1 MRKVRCFFL
10 SLPQTGIPP
19 SDNSTS
25 TADQREKSP
34 SRNERTHKA
43 IPLSGAF
50 HAQGHNVQLLIG
62 EAAQRH
68 AHPQQEQAHRGPGN
82 RERSPHSFLP
92 TREKRKDY
100 SSRFGLYIQKV
111 RAMRCRTEKAKAPRP
126 NRDRKSPL
134 RHKAALG
141 MERRSAPAF
150 RSSPAGTR
158 RRD

>member
-1 MRKVRCFFL
+1 MRCFFL

-19 SDNSTS
+19 SDKSTS

-34 SRNERTHKA
+34 SRNERIHKVPPSQGTITRNDA
-43 IPLSGAF
+43 ADNSILT
-50 HAQGHNVQLLIG
+50 AQHQT
-62 EAAQRH
+62 
-68 AHPQQEQAHRGPGN
+68 P
-82 RERSPHSFLP
+82 RSPNKNKLIED
-92 TREKRKDY
+92 EKTETGRSSSSSRQEKSGKDY

-111 RAMRCRTEKAKAPRP
+111 RATRCRTEKAKAPRP

-134 RHKAALG
+134 RHKAALE
-141 MERRSAPAF
+141 MVHQSALAF

>member
-1 MRKVRCFFL
+1 MRCFFL

-25 TADQREKSP
+25 TANQREKSP
-34 SRNERTHKA
+34 SRNERTHKVK
-43 IPLSGAF
+43 PLSGEF
-50 HAQGHNVQLLIG
+50 HVQGHNVQLLIG

-68 AHPQQEQAHRGPGN
+68 AHLQQEQAHRERGN
-82 RERSPHSFLP
+82 RERSPHSFLSA
-92 TREKRKDY
+92 REKRKDY
-100 SSRFGLYIQKV
+100 SSRFDLYIQKF
-111 RAMRCRTEKAKAPRP
+111 RATRCRTEKAKAPRP